1 MQLVKFLSGYP
12 DLIGRR
18 QAFVGVFSGPTSYT
32 ASATAP
38 LTGGDTLVIPGYEKY
53 IDSITEISIDTLGN
67 YFGVAKPSI
76 AGARATWTIFYYN
89 AATGAIIQNLTGGNS
104 TLTTAQFLVSGF
116 MGEY

>member
-18 QAFVGVFSGPTSYT
+18 QAFVGVFQGPASYT
-32 ASATAP
+32 AAAGPP
-38 LTGGDTLVIPGYEKY
+38 LTGGDTLIIPGYEKY
-53 IDSITEISIDTLGN
+53 IDSLTEISIDTSGN
-67 YFGVAKPSI
+67 YYAVAKPSV

-89 AATGAIIQNLTGGNS
+89 AGTSALILNLTGAGAN
-104 TLTTAQFLVSGF
+104 LPTAQFIVSGF